1 MTDTEGCS
9 KHTFRYVYMENS
21 DRFETRVRDFSKLQR
36 MWRFLPIGREAKEDS
51 CGHRDND

>member
-1 MTDTEGCS
+1 MTDTESCS